1 MYNSNNDKKITVLKK
16 KKNTLV
22 IGSLRTSDSQED
34 QYKHSATPYV
44 YKVAGMEALL
54 SQVSPVLIL
63 INYQVTLGKSTFFLL
78 VSMPYL

>member
-1 MYNSNNDKKITVLKK
+1 MYNSNNDKKIQVLKK

-22 IGSLRTSDSQED
+22 IGSISESQED